1 MFEKPGRIGGLCDS
15 ITVDGMSFDL
25 GANYVTWAYKETLK
39 IAKEFGATTYQ
50 EKPYTSI
57 LVSPDGKVTYRDS
70 VMKAMYHG
78 KQAQLQHGHRS
89 VPG

>member
-1 MFEKPGRIGGLCDS
+1 MSRGYLPKNGYHNVTVLEKLGRIGGLCDS

-57 LVSPDGKVTYRDS
+57 LVSPDGNARGRRPPVN
-70 VMKAMYHG
+70 
-78 KQAQLQHGHRS
+78 Q
-89 VPG
+89 